1 MTEIEVRAPYDG
13 QLIRTVAASGAE
25 EVEAA
30 LATAYG
36 LFRDRDAW
44 LPPAARVDDPARD
57 RPAHGGAG
65 RGSGA

>member
-36 LFRDRDAW
+36 LFRNRDAW
-44 LPPAARVDDPARD
+44 LPPAARVDILRETARLME
-57 RPAHGGAG
+57 AAGG
-65 RGSGA
+65 GSGA